1 MELTEEKEYLIR
13 NMIEIIF
20 EIIIKFDQNLEF
32 KWIPIISTAITV
44 AFLRIL
50 KDLHSVTNVDLNL
63 KFVQLVR

>member
-1 MELTEEKEYLIR
+1 
-13 NMIEIIF
+13 MIEIIF